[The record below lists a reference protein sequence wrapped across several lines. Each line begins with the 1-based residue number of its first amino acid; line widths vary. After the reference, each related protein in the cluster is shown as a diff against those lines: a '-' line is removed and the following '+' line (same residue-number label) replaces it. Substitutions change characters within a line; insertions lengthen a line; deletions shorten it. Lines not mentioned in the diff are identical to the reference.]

1 MNLGTSS
8 SFYSPTQIF
17 LKEDLWA
24 HIPFYSGKRNVIVY
38 SVTVLFLLH
47 VYYSICGHNTFM
59 HAHTSVQSRILHQ
72 IKDKTWTWRKS
83 KGETAMTT
91 SIIVTIF

>member
-8 SFYSPTQIF
+8 YFYSPTQVF

-24 HIPFYSGKRNVIVY
+24 HIPFYSRKQNVIVY

-47 VYYSICGHNTFM
+47 VYYSICGHNTSM
-59 HAHTSVQSRILHQ
+59 HTHTSVQSKIIHE
-72 IKDKTWTWRKS
+72 IKDEIWT
-83 KGETAMTT
+83 
-91 SIIVTIF
+91 